1 MEYSRTQI
9 DLLQVKPASLEPY
22 PGPFLEPGIER
33 RIRITA
39 FLRSLA
45 RPDKRAYRKAA
56 KAAKVEAAE
65 YAQRNC
71 AKYFEFQFIW
81 PELMARME
89 GDQIL
94 RTALLQSAA
103 RSIAGADVDRL
114 EQLAEAAGI
123 DPGSTSEIRMN
134 VEE

>member
-1 MEYSRTQI
+1 
-9 DLLQVKPASLEPY
+9 
-22 PGPFLEPGIER
+22 
-33 RIRITA
+33 
-39 FLRSLA
+39 
-45 RPDKRAYRKAA
+45 
-56 KAAKVEAAE
+56 
-65 YAQRNC
+65 
-71 AKYFEFQFIW
+71 
-81 PELMARME
+81 MARME